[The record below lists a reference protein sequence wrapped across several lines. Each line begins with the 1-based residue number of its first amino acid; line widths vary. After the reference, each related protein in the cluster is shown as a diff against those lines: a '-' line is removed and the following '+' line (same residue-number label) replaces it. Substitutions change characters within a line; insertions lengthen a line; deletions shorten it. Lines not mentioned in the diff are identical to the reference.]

1 MKWIFALL
9 VATVASVASAQYSNG
24 WSSYNDPL
32 TGPVNFRTVFQG
44 NDSCIETMGTWVI
57 ADQGAW
63 DSFWARHQGNQ
74 NQGRWGNGRGGYV
87 GGAPNFCDF
96 TREQL
101 IIVTLGAQQAGT
113 TVLIDRIDRPDSW
126 HYDVYFSTRQL
137 VIGGRPNA
145 GSTPFIIVKTAR
157 LGGTPRFIPVQ
168 SHWQNRYGAQN
179 GCTHV
184 CRPCGSRSCGGGC
197 GCGFGG
203 PIVYGPSGAI
213 ISGACKG

>member
-145 GSTPFIIVKTAR
+145 SSTPFIIVKTCLPPVRKPLVWWRMWMRFRRSDR
-157 LGGTPRFIPVQ
+157 LRAERRHYLWRLQRLTNSP
-168 SHWQNRYGAQN
+168 
-179 GCTHV
+179 
-184 CRPCGSRSCGGGC
+184 
-197 GCGFGG
+197 
-203 PIVYGPSGAI
+203 
-213 ISGACKG
+213 